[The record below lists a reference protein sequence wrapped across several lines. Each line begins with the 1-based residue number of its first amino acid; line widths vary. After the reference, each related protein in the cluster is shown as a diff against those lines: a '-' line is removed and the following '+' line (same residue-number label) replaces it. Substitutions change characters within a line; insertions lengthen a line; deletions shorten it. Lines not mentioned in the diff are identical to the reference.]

1 MKIKINNLF
10 GKYNNELNLNNKCN
24 IFIGENGIGKS
35 TSIKIFNALFS
46 LDFVDLKN
54 YYFESIEIIDK
65 SERINIDYKDLTL
78 ANEYLIKQFAGK
90 DYDVYK
96 NVRKDFEKFKKTN
109 PEVDPGFLHSDD
121 TEEKR
126 LLEIL
131 KINYDFENFLNHID
145 SRLLYKIL
153 KFNKKIL
160 KNEKGLMAMESSNGS
175 ASYYLRYIEKQYKN
189 AKINTEEGSYY
200 IESKISDNYNIIKNK
215 LNKLQ
220 YKNVLLI
227 DMASDF
233 EVINEL
239 DRKYAYNDIE
249 KDSMDDKAKKL
260 VEYNNQQSSIW
271 EHKFDC
277 RRKSEIYSKLSDK
290 VFIERLKDNYRIKSG
305 IGLEKNKI
313 DFGYFLFNN
322 IYDEKKQNEFKNDF
336 YDFILNNINNLE
348 DNKNYKI
355 SDISF
360 NKMKYYISPLVDDNN
375 IMGEKLNVEWKN
387 EWYYEQGDDFQL
399 LLKFCQEYKHKYIN
413 IEDERLVKLNNLF
426 KKYFKNKEIV
436 ATPFGISISTKDLNN
451 DIYFEELSSGE
462 RKIIIL
468 FTIAVFSDELI
479 ILLDEPE
486 SSLSVVWQE
495 QLIPDIL
502 DNTNFKR
509 LIIATQSPYVI
520 ESETLDEYIIPLIDG
535 DINE

>member
-35 TSIKIFNALFS
+35 TSIKIFNALFK

-65 SERINIDYKDLTL
+65 NEIISIDYKDLALTD
-78 ANEYLIKQFAGK
+78 EYLIKQFAGE

-96 NVRKDFEKFKKTN
+96 NVRKDFEDFKKNN
-109 PEVDPGFLHSDD
+109 PDVDPGFLHSEDS
-121 TEEKR
+121 EQEK
-126 LLEIL
+126 LLDIL
-131 KINYDFENFLNHID
+131 KINYDFENFLNHIN

-160 KNEKGLMAMESSNGS
+160 KNEKGLVAMESSNGS
-175 ASYYLRYIEKQYKN
+175 ASYYLQYIEKQYKN

-200 IESKISDNYNIIKNK
+200 IESKIGDKYNIIKNK
-215 LNKLQ
+215 LSKLQ

-249 KDSMDDKAKKL
+249 KDSMDDTAQKL

-271 EHKFDC
+271 KHKFDF
-277 RRKSEIYSKLSDK
+277 RRKSVIYSKLSDK

-355 SDISF
+355 SNISF
-360 NKMKYYISPLVDDNN
+360 NKMKYYIAPLVDANN
-375 IMGEKLNVEWKN
+375 IMGEKLNEEWKID
-387 EWYYEQGDDFQL
+387 WYFEQGDDFQL
-399 LLKFCQEYKHKYIN
+399 LLKFCQEYKNKYIN
-413 IEDERLVKLNNLF
+413 IQDERLLKLNNLF
-426 KKYFKNKEIV
+426 KKYFKNKEII

-451 DIYFEELSSGE
+451 DICFEELSSGE

-468 FTIAVFSDELI
+468 FTIAVFSDDLI

-486 SSLSVVWQE
+486 TSLSVVWQE

-502 DNTNFKR
+502 DNTYFKR
-509 LIIATQSPYVI
+509 LIVATQSPYVI